1 MLVERLLQALDAF
14 PHVSESEAVDWYD
27 EAHHLSS
34 FRPARIGTR
43 LNIGLRQLYPL
54 LTAEQLQ
61 QHQDALV
68 GAHPSIEAK
77 LPRERALQ
85 DPHLIT
91 RL

>member
-1 MLVERLLQALDAF
+1 MLPFA
-14 PHVSESEAVDWYD
+14 
-27 EAHHLSS
+27 SS
-34 FRPARIGTR
+34 
-43 LNIGLRQLYPL
+43 
-54 LTAEQLQ
+54 AEQLQ

-68 GAHPSIEAK
+68 GAHSSIEAK